1 MQDARPG
8 PETRVNRF
16 DDSFDDRQRP
26 NDGAGEP
33 RPGSRD
39 LAVALSH
46 DAAGSELP
54 RVIASGKGAVARQLL
69 EIAFARGIKVREDS
83 DLAEVLSAVEID
95 TEIPMAAFAAVA
107 EILSYIYRTQDNTR
121 ENLAARYTAAFH
133 ESSGDTP

>member
-1 MQDARPG
+1 MQDARLS

-16 DDSFDDRQRP
+16 DDNQSPKNGPSER
-26 NDGAGEP
+26 
-33 RPGSRD
+33 RD
-39 LAVALSH
+39 LAVALGH

-54 RVIASGKGAVARQLL
+54 RVIASGKGAVARQIL

-107 EILSYIYRTQDNTR
+107 EILSYIYRTQDHTK
-121 ENLAARYTAAFH
+121 ENLAARYAAAVH
-133 ESSGDTP
+133 ASSGDAP